1 MKMNI
6 NTIVLLLLA
15 TIAMTNAGSLE
26 DDEVTSLPGFE
37 NEDLCFKHYAGYLP
51 TDLSKQ
57 SNGKN
62 LFYWYTEAVSDPST
76 KPLILWLNGG
86 PGCSS
91 LGGMF
96 GELGPFVVDQEQN
109 VTLNPFSFNK
119 IANVIFIEQ
128 PAGVGFSYPN
138 VPAND
143 TTTSTDTVMALRQFL
158 SMHPELEGRPFYVMG
173 ESYGGHYV
181 PNTAKAIQESNANFP
196 SDSKERINLIGFAVG
211 NGYTDWQLDFNAN
224 VPNGRFHA
232 LTSQSRFEAAKD
244 ACDGDYARCFWPRP
258 DVECPKECNDA
269 VTAAI
274 TYAEDGSIDIY
285 DIYDDVCLPGTER
298 LETQAT
304 ILLNEQRRARQSML
318 LLHAATKND
327 SKLHHHKTLL
337 SSRSRNTRA
346 IISPIFPTCI
356 DNSVQNYLNRPDVQ
370 SAIHVREGTV
380 PNGKWSDCGNVQ
392 YDFNYKSEIPNYI
405 QWTQETGDDAL
416 EILIYNGDAD
426 FILSHMGNSA
436 WINEGLGLDK
446 TLDWTKWHGSDGQV
460 AGYFERYATGNAKKP
475 LTFLTVKGAGHMVPR
490 DRPQHA
496 LDMVTKFLSGGNYDE
511 VSKAPVTS
519 LCSASVYE

>member
-1 MKMNI
+1 M
-6 NTIVLLLLA
+6 
-15 TIAMTNAGSLE
+15 
-26 DDEVTSLPGFE
+26 
-37 NEDLCFKHYAGYLP
+37 
-51 TDLSKQ
+51 
-57 SNGKN
+57 
-62 LFYWYTEAVSDPST
+62 
-76 KPLILWLNGG
+76 
-86 PGCSS
+86 
-91 LGGMF
+91 
-96 GELGPFVVDQEQN
+96 
-109 VTLNPFSFNK
+109 
-119 IANVIFIEQ
+119 
-128 PAGVGFSYPN
+128 
-138 VPAND
+138 
-143 TTTSTDTVMALRQFL
+143 
-158 SMHPELEGRPFYVMG
+158 
-173 ESYGGHYV
+173 
-181 PNTAKAIQESNANFP
+181 
-196 SDSKERINLIGFAVG
+196 
-211 NGYTDWQLDFNAN
+211 
-224 VPNGRFHA
+224 
-232 LTSQSRFEAAKD
+232 
-244 ACDGDYARCFWPRP
+244 
-258 DVECPKECNDA
+258 
-269 VTAAI
+269 
-274 TYAEDGSIDIY
+274 
-285 DIYDDVCLPGTER
+285 
-298 LETQAT
+298 
-304 ILLNEQRRARQSML
+304 QRRARQSML